1 MAQPGIN
8 LQREAHKPPLSRLQ
22 PAVSNRLLATGCCLL
37 IAYFYLAAFFPQPQP
52 LKAAAFGFL
61 GLSVLAGL
69 VHATSVPAAFPLLFG
84 DVVHVMLGTL
94 AVQLAIQA
102 GGMAAVQAA
111 ALVGALGWLGGQ
123 LSFLEARVHPASLYC
138 GAFAGMTSSHL
149 FPGSWWMT
157 LAGMLAGIVYSLS
170 RHFWVGIG
178 GGLGTIV
185 FSATSMPLALARF
198 AGFNHRNLVPASV
211 DASVQLAIVG
221 VAVVS
226 VCLTYWLS
234 EHRKFGAV
242 FASAVPTTLL
252 VFGTKLLDPSWQL
265 KTIPL
270 VAAWL
275 GASFA
280 GMTSAERLAGRHWML
295 PLMGLIFGF
304 LLVGSGPTLYGFGGV
319 LGATAL
325 VAVLAG
331 LGIARLSAVKTVF
344 FSQARQAVPSAAP
357 AGQ

>member
-1 MAQPGIN
+1 MAQLSTGHRP
-8 LQREAHKPPLSRLQ
+8 QAHQPPLSRLQ
-22 PAVSNRLLATGCCLL
+22 PAVSNRLLATGCCIL

-52 LKAAAFGFL
+52 LKAVAFGFL
-61 GLSVLAGL
+61 GLSVLAGV
-69 VHATSVPAAFPLLFG
+69 VHATSVPVAFPLLFD

-94 AVQLAIQA
+94 AVQLAIRA
-102 GGMAAVQAA
+102 GGMTAGPAA
-111 ALVGALGWLGGQ
+111 ALVGALGWLVGQ
-123 LSFLEARVHPASLYC
+123 LSLLEARVHPASLYC

-149 FPGSWWMT
+149 LPGSWWMT
-157 LAGMLAGIVYSLS
+157 IAGMLAGIVYSLS

-178 GGLGTIV
+178 GRLGTIA
-185 FSATSMPLALARF
+185 FAATSMTVALARF
-198 AGFNHRNLVPASV
+198 AGFNHRNLAPASV

-221 VAVVS
+221 VAIVS

-242 FASAVPTTLL
+242 CASAVPTLLL
-252 VFGTKLLDPSWQL
+252 VLGTKLLAAPWQA

-304 LLVGSGPTLYGFGGV
+304 LLVGSG
-319 LGATAL
+319 
-325 VAVLAG
+325 
-331 LGIARLSAVKTVF
+331 
-344 FSQARQAVPSAAP
+344 
-357 AGQ
+357 